1 MTELNRRTAMF
12 NRLPAGHPDLAV
24 DAATQARLVDL
35 TIESI
40 QPDPGNP
47 RRVFDQDKLEELA
60 QSFAASGIIQPIVV
74 RPGEG
79 GAHIIVAGER
89 RWRAARIAGHVSIKA
104 IVRPG
109 LRDETALLFAQI
121 TENESREDLC
131 TRDLVDAVGRLT
143 SLGVAKKEIASG
155 LACDPSRISRLI
167 ALAELPTELQPLLDT
182 MSVDSLY
189 ELALQW
195 DRDRSAV
202 EELLSRDPNPTRAV
216 IRRLGGAEVT
226 LEPGASRADRGPTLA
241 PAQVD
246 EASPS
251 PSDKPSALAPDRATK
266 PTVPRV
272 SVRVRHAD
280 HGEGR
285 VVPSSTVVADR
296 LPVLFD
302 GQASPIQTSL
312 SELTIVAIE

>member
-12 NRLPAGHPDLAV
+12 NRSPPGHPDLAV

-47 RRVFDQDKLEELA
+47 RRVFDQAKLEELA
-60 QSFAASGIIQPIVV
+60 QSFATSGIIQPIVV

-109 LRDETALLFAQI
+109 LRDETALLLAQI
-121 TENESREDLC
+121 TENESRENLC
-131 TRDLVDAVGRLT
+131 TRDLVEAVARLT
-143 SLGVAKKEIASG
+143 GLGVAKTEIAGG

-167 ALAELPTELQPLLDT
+167 ALAELPNELQPLLDT
-182 MSVDSLY
+182 MSVDPLY
-189 ELALQW
+189 DLARHW
-195 DRDRSAV
+195 DKDRSAV
-202 EELLSRDPNPTRAV
+202 EELLSHDPNPTRAV
-216 IRRLGGAEVT
+216 IRKLGSGELAFEGAPPPT
-226 LEPGASRADRGPTLA
+226 DHRAILA

-246 EASPS
+246 SASRS
-251 PSDKPSALAPDRATK
+251 PSDKPSALAADRTTK
-266 PTVPRV
+266 PTVTRV
-272 SVRVRHAD
+272 SVRVRHVGY
-280 HGEGR
+280 GEGR

-296 LPVLFD
+296 LPIQFD
-302 GQASPIQTSL
+302 GQPSPIQIML